1 MEGLDVQVRCSYHPA
16 ILHQAKIAILAKIAF
31 GKTVEP
37 SAIPTSG
44 ISAITAVDFEYA
56 RLLKSTIKLLGTAA
70 LSGGKLSVYVSPV
83 IVPLSS
89 PLASAKGPGNMVVVN
104 SANLVQS
111 TFAGPGA
118 GR

>member
-1 MEGLDVQVRCSYHPA
+1 M
-16 ILHQAKIAILAKIAF
+16 QAKIAILAKIAF
-31 GKTVEP
+31 GRTIEP
-37 SAIPTSG
+37 SAIPTAG

-83 IVPLSS
+83 IVSS

-104 SANLVQS
+104 SANMVQS

-118 GR
+118 GRCIWSCALLYPCLTAD

>member
-1 MEGLDVQVRCSYHPA
+1 M
-16 ILHQAKIAILAKIAF
+16 
-31 GKTVEP
+31 
-37 SAIPTSG
+37 
-44 ISAITAVDFEYA
+44 
-56 RLLKSTIKLLGTAA
+56 KLLGTAA

-89 PLASAKGPGNMVVVN
+89 PLASAKGPGNMFVVN
-104 SANLVQS
+104 SANMVQS